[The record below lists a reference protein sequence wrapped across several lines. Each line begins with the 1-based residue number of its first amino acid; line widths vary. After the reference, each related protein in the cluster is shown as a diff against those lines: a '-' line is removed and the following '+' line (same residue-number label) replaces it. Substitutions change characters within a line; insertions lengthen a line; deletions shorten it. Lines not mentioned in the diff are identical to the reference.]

1 MKVLIIAVSR
11 SGGVFTVGA
20 IAADGQLLRLVEE
33 RPGCCFSGVEE
44 LDESVPQPG
53 DVWEV
58 EAGAPASVVAPHT
71 ETRLLA
77 GGRRLGP
84 ARDVTASIAR
94 HLPPYAGE
102 ATGLFDGLVSEQN
115 SSLCVAAGHALP
127 SFSMQFWQVAQ
138 PLVRQLDG
146 ERIRYRLRSGAG
158 DVAAAYI
165 GYHAA
170 PVEIPAGS
178 LVCITLSPWWRP
190 ARQPE
195 SEACCYLQIAG
206 WFPPPAPP
214 ADLPAPNAEAA
225 SEPAA
230 NPGEAL
236 ESVLRRVFGFH
247 ELRPLQKTIIDQ
259 VLRKAP
265 TLAVI
270 PTGGG
275 KSLCYQLPALL
286 MDGLTVVVSPL
297 IALMQDQVE
306 QLQALGVA
314 AAFLNSTLTY
324 AAQRMLHGQLRQ
336 GTIKLLY
343 VAPETLVK
351 PDLLALLDECRVA
364 CVAVDEAHCI
374 SEWGHDFRPEYRQ
387 LAGLRQRF
395 GRAAWLALTATAA
408 PRVQSDIETQL
419 RLDPAAT
426 VVASFDRPNLLLA
439 VDARADG
446 FGQALAVVRAHPG
459 QSGIIYCTTQRQVE
473 EVAVKLAKSGVVA
486 LPYHAGLD
494 GGVRAQNQRRWLRDD
509 AQVMVATIAFGM
521 GINKPDVRFVLHYN
535 LPQDLESYY
544 QQVGRAGRDG
554 LPADCLLLLS
564 YADVY
569 TIRRFIEEGAPAQ
582 KKGRQLRLEA
592 MIRWAEASGC
602 RRQPLLAYFGEVDPP
617 ARCERCDNC
626 LTPANEQQPDDLT
639 EAAKKFLACV
649 LRTGERFGVSHVIQV
664 LRGSEAQAVTRWRHE
679 QLSTWGIGKEFD
691 AVQWKY
697 LAEQFLRQNLVAQH
711 AEQGNLVVTGEG
723 RAVLKGERTV
733 TGKLRAVKTAS
744 VASGAGAPALM
755 DAELMEQLRRW
766 RKGQADLLGVPPY
779 VVFHDRTLQQI
790 ASVLPHSAALLGQ
803 VHGVGQRKLEQW
815 GDDILALVRAYCAER
830 GLVER
835 PFTPETAPRAVPP
848 PSAGAGAVS
857 TTVERTVDLLRTL
870 GSLSAVVETLHLRP
884 STILR
889 HLHNYVTVAGP
900 LPVEPLLA
908 ASTLSAEEQQAVLA
922 QFQSRAGD
930 ALSPLFEHFGGR
942 IAYDELHLL
951 RLVFLSRRI
960 MGSPSQ

>member
-1 MKVLIIAVSR
+1 M
-11 SGGVFTVGA
+11 
-20 IAADGQLLRLVEE
+20 
-33 RPGCCFSGVEE
+33 
-44 LDESVPQPG
+44 
-53 DVWEV
+53 
-58 EAGAPASVVAPHT
+58 
-71 ETRLLA
+71 
-77 GGRRLGP
+77 
-84 ARDVTASIAR
+84 
-94 HLPPYAGE
+94 
-102 ATGLFDGLVSEQN
+102 
-115 SSLCVAAGHALP
+115 
-127 SFSMQFWQVAQ
+127 
-138 PLVRQLDG
+138 
-146 ERIRYRLRSGAG
+146 
-158 DVAAAYI
+158 
-165 GYHAA
+165 
-170 PVEIPAGS
+170 
-178 LVCITLSPWWRP
+178 LSPWWRP
-190 ARQPE
+190 AHQPE
-195 SEACCYLQIAG
+195 SEARCYLQIAG
-206 WFPPPAPP
+206 WFPPPAE
-214 ADLPAPNAEAA
+214 LAPSNAEAA
-225 SEPAA
+225 IHAE
-230 NPGEAL
+230 EAP

-286 MDGLTVVVSPL
+286 VDGLTVVVSPL

-306 QLQALGVA
+306 QLQALAVA

-324 AAQRMLHGQLRQ
+324 AAQRTLHSHLRQ
-336 GTIKLLY
+336 GAIKLLY

-351 PDLLALLDECRVA
+351 PDLLALLDECRVV

-408 PRVQSDIETQL
+408 PRVQRDIETQL

-446 FGQALAVVRAHPG
+446 FGQSLAVVRAHPG

-473 EVAVKLAKSGVVA
+473 EVAARLVKAGVAA

-494 GGVRAQNQRRWLRDD
+494 SAVRAQNQRRWLRDD

-569 TIRRFIEEGAPAQ
+569 TIRRFIEEGAPEQ
-582 KKGRQLRLEA
+582 KKGRQLRLDA
-592 MIRWAEASGC
+592 MIRWAEATGC

-617 ARCERCDNC
+617 AQCGRCDNC
-626 LTPANEQQPDDLT
+626 LAPASEQQPDDLT
-639 EAAKKFLACV
+639 EAAKKFLSCV

-664 LRGSEAQAVTRWRHE
+664 LRGSLSEGVTRRRHE
-679 QLSTWGIGKEFD
+679 QLSTWGIGKEYD
-691 AVQWKY
+691 AAQWKY

-711 AEQGNLVVTGEG
+711 AEQGNLAVTGDG

-733 TGKLRAVKTAS
+733 AGKLRAAKAAS

-755 DAELMEQLRRW
+755 DAELMEHLRRW
-766 RKGQADLLGVPPY
+766 RKAQADLLGVPPY
-779 VVFHDRTLQQI
+779 VIFHDRSLQQI

-803 VHGVGQRKLEQW
+803 LHGVGQRKLEQW
-815 GDDILALVRAYCAER
+815 GDEILALVRSYCAER
-830 GLVER
+830 GLAER
-835 PFTPETAPRAVPP
+835 PLTPETTPLTAPP
-848 PSAGAGAVS
+848 PEAGTGAVS
-857 TTVERTVDLLRTL
+857 TNVERTVELLRTL
-870 GSLSAVVETLHLRP
+870 GSLSAVVETLRLRP

-889 HLHNYVTVAGP
+889 HLHNYVSVAGP

-908 ASTLSAEEQQAVLA
+908 ASALSPEEQQAVLA

-951 RLVFLSRRI
+951 RLVYLSRRTA
-960 MGSPSQ
+960 GSPSQ